1 MANIIKTNEDKVK
14 FREAITRLFQSG
26 NINFILGSGASY
38 PAIAVAGNVENEI
51 QTALE
56 EGQTDEAEEKIYDLL
71 KGVKAPFTATTEND
85 NTKATIK
92 NYQDFIGKVESILIE
107 RKSSLIP
114 KQANIFTTNY
124 DLFLEKA
131 SEFYPA
137 IVFSD
142 GFVRTPNIKAEYEFS
157 SRSFFNATYNK
168 GNLYNYKVEVP
179 TINFIKIHGSL
190 SWKKEEDIFDLG
202 EDKILFNTISKF
214 PKANATTVAQKKE
227 FNDQFAVV
235 FPRKDKFRETIMDR
249 TYYDLLRIY
258 ANELDKENT
267 LLVAFGFSFQDEH
280 IRDITVRALKN
291 PTLRLVVFA
300 YDNSAEKSLAK
311 LFKGYSN
318 VDIYSAESKGAKI
331 DYTAFINALDEILNP
346 PEEEKEDDDEDL

>member
-1 MANIIKTNEDKVK
+1 MANVIKTIEDKVR
-14 FREAITRLFQSG
+14 FRDAITRLFQSG

-38 PAIAVAGNVENEI
+38 PAIAVAGNVEKEI

-56 EGQTDEAEEKIYDLL
+56 KGNVDEAEGKIYDLI
-71 KGVKAPFTATTEND
+71 KGVKNPFTGTENA
-85 NTKATIK
+85 NIKATSK
-92 NYQDFIGKVESILIE
+92 NYQDFIGKIESILIE

-131 SEFYPA
+131 SESYPA

-142 GFVRTPNIKAEYEFS
+142 GFVRTPNVKGEYEFS

-168 GNLYNYKVEVP
+168 GNLYNYRVEVP

-190 SWKKEEDIFDLG
+190 SWRKEIDLFG
-202 EDKILFNTISKF
+202 DEEDKILFNTITTF
-214 PKANATTVAQKKE
+214 PNANAGTIAQKKE
-227 FNDQFAVV
+227 FNEKFALV

-300 YDNSAEKSLAK
+300 YDDSAEKNLAK
-311 LFKGYSN
+311 HFKGYSN
-318 VDIYSAESKGAKI
+318 VDIYSPEGNGEKI
-331 DYTAFINALDEILNP
+331 DYAAFIKTLDEILNP
-346 PEEEKEDDDEDL
+346 PEEGKNDDDNGL

>member
-1 MANIIKTNEDKVK
+1 MATIVITDEDKVK

-26 NINFILGSGASY
+26 NINFILGSGASF
-38 PAIAVAGNVENEI
+38 PAIAVAGSVENEI

-56 EGQTDEAEEKIYDLL
+56 EDRPDEAEEKIYDLL
-71 KGVKAPFTATTEND
+71 KGVKIPFTNSEND
-85 NTKATIK
+85 NTKTTSK

-131 SEFYPA
+131 SESYPA
-137 IVFSD
+137 IVFCD
-142 GFVRTPNIKAEYEFS
+142 GFVRTPNIQADYEFS

-179 TINFIKIHGSL
+179 TINLIKIHGSL
-190 SWKKEEDIFDLG
+190 SWKKEVDILG
-202 EDKILFNTISKF
+202 TGDERILFNAISNF
-214 PKANATTVAQKKE
+214 PKANAKDIAQKKE
-227 FNDQFAVV
+227 FNEQFSVIL
-235 FPRKDKFRETIMDR
+235 PRKDKFRETIMDR
-249 TYYDLLRIY
+249 TYYDLLRLY

-300 YDNSAEKSLAK
+300 YDKTAEKSLSK
-311 LFKGYSN
+311 IFNGYSN
-318 VDIYSAESKGAKI
+318 VDIYSAEAKGAKI
-331 DYTAFINALDEILNP
+331 EYKDFIQVLDEILNP

>member
-1 MANIIKTNEDKVK
+1 MANVVKTKDEKKN
-14 FREAITRLFQSG
+14 FREAISRLFQSG
-26 NINFILGSGASY
+26 NINFILGSGASF
-38 PAIAVAGNVENEI
+38 PAIAVAGDVEKKI
-51 QTALE
+51 QEALE
-56 EGQTDEAEEKIYDLL
+56 AGQADEAAEGKIYDLL
-71 KGVKAPFTATTEND
+71 KGVQTPFTETETVEVKTTTQKYEE
-85 NTKATIK
+85 
-92 NYQDFIGKVESILIE
+92 FIGKVESILIE

-131 SEFYPA
+131 SEAHPA
-137 IVFSD
+137 VIFSD
-142 GFVRTPNIKAEYEFS
+142 GFVRTPNTKAEYEFS

-168 GNLYNYKVEVP
+168 GNLYNYKVEIP

-190 SWKKEEDIFDLG
+190 SWKKIG
-202 EDKILFNTISKF
+202 DKIVFAPVSDLPEATAKDNNAKKKFN
-214 PKANATTVAQKKE
+214 E
-227 FNDQFAVV
+227 RYAVV
-235 FPRKDKFRETIMDR
+235 LPRKDKFRETIMDR

-300 YDNSAEKSLAK
+300 YDNAAEQSLAE
-311 LFKGYSN
+311 LFNGYSN
-318 VDIYSAESKGAKI
+318 VDIYSGGNNAVKI
-331 DYTAFINALDEILNP
+331 DYAAFIKVLSEILDPP
-346 PEEEKEDDDEDL
+346 PEQEEGGNDEDF

>member
-1 MANIIKTNEDKVK
+1 MANVVKTNEDKVK

-38 PAIAVAGNVENEI
+38 PAIAVAGNIENKI

-56 EGQTDEAEEKIYDLL
+56 DGKTDEAEGKIYDLI
-71 KGVKAPFTATTEND
+71 KGVKAPFTGTESDKTKSTT
-85 NTKATIK
+85 K

-137 IVFSD
+137 IIFSD
-142 GFVRTPNIKAEYEFS
+142 GFVRTPNLKAEYEFS

-190 SWKKEEDIFDLG
+190 SWKKDENILG
-202 EDKILFNTISKF
+202 TEEDKILFNAISNF
-214 PKANATTVAQKKE
+214 PKASATTVEQKKE
-227 FNDQFAVV
+227 FNEQFAVV
-235 FPRKDKFRETIMDR
+235 LPRKDKFRETIMDR

-258 ANELDKENT
+258 SNELDKENT

-300 YDNSAEKSLAK
+300 YDNLAEKSLAK
-311 LFKGYSN
+311 LFNGYSN
-318 VDIYSAESKGAKI
+318 VDIYSAEGKGKTI
-331 DYTAFINALDEILNP
+331 DYAAFINALDEILNP
-346 PEEEKEDDDEDL
+346 PEEEKDDDDEDL

>member
-1 MANIIKTNEDKVK
+1 MANVIKTGEDKLK
-14 FREAITRLFQSG
+14 FRESITRLFQSG

-38 PAIAVAGNVENEI
+38 PAIAVAGNVEKEI
-51 QTALE
+51 QIALE
-56 EGQTDEAEEKIYDLL
+56 KGANDEAEAKIYDLI
-71 KGVKAPFTATTEND
+71 KGVTAPFIGTESA
-85 NTKATIK
+85 NTKLTTK

-131 SEFYPA
+131 SQFYPA

-142 GFVRTPNIKAEYEFS
+142 GFVRTPNIRAEYEYS

-168 GNLYNYKVEVP
+168 GNLYNYKVEIP

-190 SWKKEEDIFDLG
+190 SWMKEEDVLG
-202 EDKILFNTISKF
+202 LDEDKILFSPISSF
-214 PKANATTVAQKKE
+214 PKANATTAEQKKE
-227 FNDQFAVV
+227 FNERFAVV
-235 FPRKDKFRETIMDR
+235 LPRKDKFRETIMDR

-280 IRDITVRALKN
+280 IRDITIRALKN

-300 YDNSAEKSLAK
+300 FDNSAENSLSK

-318 VDIYSAESKGAKI
+318 VDIYSAEDNGAKI
-331 DYTAFINALDEILNP
+331 DYPAFNIALDEILTP

>member
-1 MANIIKTNEDKVK
+1 MANVIKNNEDKK
-14 FREAITRLFQSG
+14 RFRVTISRLFQSG
-26 NINFILGSGASY
+26 NINFILGSGASN
-38 PAIAVAGNVENEI
+38 PAIAVAGNVEKEI
-51 QTALE
+51 QKAIE
-56 EGQTDEAEEKIYDLL
+56 DGNAEEAEAKIYDLI
-71 KGVKAPFTATTEND
+71 KGVQDPFTGSEND
-85 NTKATIK
+85 NTKATTK
-92 NYQDFIGKVESILIE
+92 NYQDFIGKVENILIE

-114 KQANIFTTNY
+114 KQANVFTTNY

-131 SEFYPA
+131 SDFYPA

-142 GFVRTPNIKAEYEFS
+142 GFVRTPNIEAEYEFS

-179 TINFIKIHGSL
+179 TINFIKVHGSL
-190 SWKKEEDIFDLG
+190 SWKKSEE
-202 EDKILFNTISKF
+202 KILFNTVSNF
-214 PKANATTVAQKKE
+214 SKANATNNAQKKE
-227 FNDQFAVV
+227 FNEKFAVV

-300 YDNSAEKSLAK
+300 YDNSAEKSLAE
-311 LFKGYSN
+311 LFIGYSN
-318 VDIYSAESKGAKI
+318 VDIYSAEGRGKI
-331 DYTAFINALDEILNP
+331 DYSAFVTALDEILDP
-346 PEEEKEDDDEDL
+346 PEEEKDDDNEDL

>member
-1 MANIIKTNEDKVK
+1 MAKVVKTDEDKK
-14 FREAITRLFQSG
+14 HFREALSRLLQSG

-38 PAIAVAGNVENEI
+38 PAIAVAGNVESEI

-56 EGQTDEAEEKIYDLL
+56 EGEINEAEGKIYDLI
-71 KGVKAPFTATTEND
+71 KGVKAPFTGAEND
-85 NTKATIK
+85 NTKATTK

-137 IVFSD
+137 IIFSD
-142 GFVRTPNIKAEYEFS
+142 GFVRTPNIRTEYEFS

-190 SWKKEEDIFDLG
+190 SWKKVEDIFG
-202 EDKILFNTISKF
+202 TEEDKILFNPISNF
-214 PKANATTVAQKKE
+214 PKANATTAEQKQE
-227 FNDQFAVV
+227 FNEQFAVV
-235 FPRKDKFRETIMDR
+235 LPRKDKFRETIMDR

-280 IRDITVRALKN
+280 IRDITIRALKN

-300 YDNSAEKSLAK
+300 YDNSAEKSLTK
-311 LFKGYSN
+311 LFNGYSN
-318 VDIYSAESKGAKI
+318 VDIYSAEGNGAKI
-331 DYTAFINALDEILNP
+331 DYAAFINVLEETLNP
-346 PEEEKEDDDEDL
+346 PEEESEDEDEDL

>member
-1 MANIIKTNEDKVK
+1 MANVIKNNEDKK
-14 FREAITRLFQSG
+14 RFRETISRLFQSG
-26 NINFILGSGASY
+26 NINFILGSGASN
-38 PAIAVAGNVENEI
+38 PAIAVAGNIEKDI
-51 QTALE
+51 QKSIEDGKA
-56 EGQTDEAEEKIYDLL
+56 DEAEGKIYDLI
-71 KGVKAPFTATTEND
+71 KGVQAPFTETETNEVKTT
-85 NTKATIK
+85 TQ
-92 NYQDFIGKVESILIE
+92 NYQDFIGKVENILIE

-179 TINFIKIHGSL
+179 MINFIKIHGSL
-190 SWKKEEDIFDLG
+190 SWKKV
-202 EDKILFNTISKF
+202 EDKILFTTASSI
-214 PKANATTVAQKKE
+214 PKANATTPVKKKE
-227 FNDQFAVV
+227 FNDTFAVV
-235 FPRKDKFRETIMDR
+235 LPRKDKFRETIMDR
-249 TYYDLLRIY
+249 TYYDLLRIF

-280 IRDITVRALKN
+280 IRDIVVRALKN

-300 YDNSAEKSLAK
+300 YDDSAAKSLTE

-318 VDIYSAESKGAKI
+318 VDIYSAEGTEKI
-331 DYTAFINALDEILNP
+331 DYSTFINTLDEILNP
-346 PEEEKEDDDEDL
+346 PEEEKDDDDEDP